1 MRLII
6 LSPPPRS
13 QNAVPFDGS
22 FVYCDED
29 VCSNF
34 HISSPAAAS
43 DDLTRLITDL
53 SAPMEAFIYPPAAAE
68 GKLSS
73 DLSTPST
80 TKLWYK
86 EKVYPIFSSFAGKVV
101 GRYVCETLVLSSHFW
116 EGKISVVSGREK
128 SHVVTNSSRMKT
140 IDSSHT
146 HTHTHKE
153 TGQEAFIG
161 VAQTTG
167 PKDLRGR
174 IGYAYRALYS

>member
-1 MRLII
+1 
-6 LSPPPRS
+6 
-13 QNAVPFDGS
+13 
-22 FVYCDED
+22 
-29 VCSNF
+29 
-34 HISSPAAAS
+34 
-43 DDLTRLITDL
+43 
-53 SAPMEAFIYPPAAAE
+53 MEAFIYPPAAAE

-128 SHVVTNSSRMKT
+128 SRVVTNSSRMKT

-146 HTHTHKE
+146 HTHIRRRAKRHSSALLKQRAQKTCEVGSVTPTARYTVRFLFWMISIFSFSFLNPWCWPACECVHIE
-153 TGQEAFIG
+153 TFH
-161 VAQTTG
+161 
-167 PKDLRGR
+167 
-174 IGYAYRALYS
+174 